1 MKKLVC
7 GLTLCLSVGN
17 IFAGST
23 KDIYKK
29 NWIDFNK
36 NGVKDVYED
45 PAAPIEARVADLLS
59 QMTLEEKTCQM
70 ATLYGSGRVLKD
82 AWPLPNGQRKSGKTV
97 SGILTNRRTDWVNSV
112 PSFLI
117 RMPTV

>member
-45 PAAPIEARVADLLS
+45 PAAPKI
-59 QMTLEEKTCQM
+59 
-70 ATLYGSGRVLKD
+70 GRAHV
-82 AWPLPNGQRKSGKTV
+82 
-97 SGILTNRRTDWVNSV
+97 
-112 PSFLI
+112 
-117 RMPTV
+117 

>member
-45 PAAPIEARVADLLS
+45 PAADTLRIAKGITDRIE
-59 QMTLEEKTCQM
+59 TCSCSEQ
-70 ATLYGSGRVLKD
+70 GG
-82 AWPLPNGQRKSGKTV
+82 
-97 SGILTNRRTDWVNSV
+97 
-112 PSFLI
+112 
-117 RMPTV
+117 

>member
-45 PAAPIEARVADLLS
+45 PAAPIEALS
-59 QMTLEEKTCQM
+59 LIH
-70 ATLYGSGRVLKD
+70 
-82 AWPLPNGQRKSGKTV
+82 V
-97 SGILTNRRTDWVNSV
+97 SE
-112 PSFLI
+112 
-117 RMPTV
+117 PTRPY

>member
-45 PAAPIEARVADLLS
+45 PAALL
-59 QMTLEEKTCQM
+59 KP
-70 ATLYGSGRVLKD
+70 VLRICC
-82 AWPLPNGQRKSGKTV
+82 RK
-97 SGILTNRRTDWVNSV
+97 
-112 PSFLI
+112 
-117 RMPTV
+117 

>member
-45 PAAPIEARVADLLS
+45 PAAPIEARVADLPSARPREMMLILC
-59 QMTLEEKTCQM
+59 T
-70 ATLYGSGRVLKD
+70 GSACGSRCPTR
-82 AWPLPNGQRKSGKTV
+82 AWPLS
-97 SGILTNRRTDWVNSV
+97 W
-112 PSFLI
+112 
-117 RMPTV
+117 

>member
-70 ATLYGSGRVLKD
+70 ATLYGSGIERCMAHCRMVKGNLE
-82 AWPLPNGQRKSGKTV
+82 
-97 SGILTNRRTDWVNSV
+97 RRY
-112 PSFLI
+112 
-117 RMPTV
+117 REY

>member
-1 MKKLVC
+1 MKSHRYEKLVC

-45 PAAPIEARVADLLS
+45 PAAPIEACVMDLLS
-59 QMTLEEKTCQM
+59 QMTLKRKP
-70 ATLYGSGRVLKD
+70 AKWLLY
-82 AWPLPNGQRKSGKTV
+82 TV
-97 SGILTNRRTDWVNSV
+97 RGGY
-112 PSFLI
+112 
-117 RMPTV
+117 

>member
-70 ATLYGSGRVLKD
+70 ATLYGSGRVL
-82 AWPLPNGQRKSGKTV
+82 R
-97 SGILTNRRTDWVNSV
+97 ILTNKRTDWVNSV

>member
-70 ATLYGSGRVLKD
+70 ATLYG
-82 AWPLPNGQRKSGKTV
+82 PLPNGQRKSGKTV

-112 PSFLI
+112 PNFLI